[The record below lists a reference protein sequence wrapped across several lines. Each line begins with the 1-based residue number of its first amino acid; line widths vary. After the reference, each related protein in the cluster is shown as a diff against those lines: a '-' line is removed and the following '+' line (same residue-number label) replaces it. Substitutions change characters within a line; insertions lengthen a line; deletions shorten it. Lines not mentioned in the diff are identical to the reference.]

1 MPDAGSVLVVGA
13 GPVGLTVAIGLR
25 RRGIPVRIIDR
36 APGQAG
42 ESRAL
47 GIQARTLEVL
57 PEAIVADL
65 LAAGTRIARVSL
77 AHGGRVL
84 GRVELSGAA
93 TEFSHILALG
103 QQHVERILLAHL
115 ASLGVEVERGRTLE
129 GLIELPDGVRA
140 EVREAEGLLRR
151 IDSAALIGCDGVA
164 STVRS
169 LAGLEGAARRDD
181 RSWMLAD
188 VIVESATPADEALI
202 SFGVGEVAAMFPLS
216 ADGALRRIVVAP
228 RGSGGERTEE
238 PPEVDVEAL
247 QAVLDRVTG
256 GSIRIVRGEWFSR
269 FRIRE
274 HVARSFRAGRVLLAG
289 DAAHA
294 HSPLGAQGMNLGMQD
309 AVALVDLLAPVL
321 RGDAEWGSLDAYD
334 AERRPLARRIVA
346 MTGRATALA
355 LRPSRAWARLRSAVL
370 RRALHVP
377 AVRHRVRDTL
387 LMLGREHRRHPQ
399 RVL

>member
-36 APGQAG
+36 APEPAA

-65 LAAGTRIARVSL
+65 LAAGNRIARVRL

-84 GRVELSGAA
+84 GRVDLSGAA

-115 ASLGVEVERGRTLE
+115 VALDVEVERGRTVE
-129 GLIELPDGVRA
+129 GLIELPNCVRA
-140 EVREAEGLLRR
+140 EVREADGLLRH
-151 IDSAALIGCDGVA
+151 IDVAALIGCDGVA

-169 LAGLEGAARRDD
+169 LTGLDGAARRDD

-188 VIVESATPADEALI
+188 VIVETATPPDEALI

-216 ADGALRRIVVAP
+216 ADGALRRVVVAP
-228 RGSGGERTEE
+228 RS
-238 PPEVDVEAL
+238 PVPSPLDAEAVQL
-247 QAVLDRVTG
+247 VLDGVTG
-256 GSIRIVRGEWFSR
+256 GGVRILRGEWFST

-274 HVARSFRAGRVLLAG
+274 HVARRFRAGRVLLAG

-321 RGDAEWGSLDAYD
+321 EGAVPWESLDAYD
-334 AERRPLARRIVA
+334 AERRPIARRIVA
-346 MTGRATALA
+346 ITGRATALA
-355 LRPSRAWARLRSAVL
+355 LRPSRSWARVRAGVL
-370 RRALHVP
+370 RRALRVP
-377 AVRHRVRDTL
+377 AIRRRVRDTL
-387 LMLGREHRRHPQ
+387 LMLGREHRQHPQ

>member
-1 MPDAGSVLVVGA
+1 MPDAGFVLVVGA

-36 APGQAG
+36 APGPAG

-57 PEAIVADL
+57 PEEIVADL
-65 LAAGTRIARVSL
+65 LAAGNRIARVSL

-84 GRVELSGAA
+84 GRVALSGAD
-93 TEFSHILALG
+93 TEFAHILALG

-115 ASLGVEVERGRTLE
+115 ASLGIEVERGRTIE

-140 EVREAEGLLRR
+140 GVREADGLLRH
-151 IDSAALIGCDGVA
+151 IDVAALVGCDGVA

-169 LAGLEGAARRDD
+169 LAGLEGASRGDN

-216 ADGALRRIVVAP
+216 SDGALRRVVVAP
-228 RGSGGERTEE
+228 RGSGERTEE
-238 PPEVDVEAL
+238 MPEVDAEAL

-256 GSIRIVRGEWFSR
+256 GGIRILRGEWFSR

-321 RGDAEWGSLDAYD
+321 RGDAEWDSLDAYD
-334 AERRPLARRIVA
+334 AERRPIARRIVT

-377 AVRHRVRDTL
+377 ALRHRVRDTL
-387 LMLGREHRRHPQ
+387 LMLGREHRRHSQ